1 MATAMNDDQLEF
13 DLGEGEKAATVTL
26 GDGEEGDG
34 AKDESEAPAKEA
46 TAAPKQEEPGASHAD
61 ELGSVNEAVQKRI
74 AKLTAKMREA
84 ERREQ
89 AALEYAKGLQAQ
101 TQDLQQR
108 LVHTDYSRLN
118 EAKARLETQQTALRQ
133 IIAKAREEGDLN
145 TEIEAQER
153 LTALL
158 QEKGQVAQWLQQQDQ
173 ARQQQ
178 PQQSDPAAAP
188 ARGRPQ
194 PPAAA
199 PAKPDE
205 RAEEWAAQNKWFG
218 QNRVMTYAAWGIHQ
232 DLVENEGVDPT
243 SDEYY
248 TELDRRIRDEFPK
261 HFAGEQSS
269 NQPTRQQR
277 PAPAVAPAA
286 RSSGINSA
294 RRTVRLSPSQVA
306 IAKKLGVP
314 LEEYAKYVKE

>member
-1 MATAMNDDQLEF
+1 MNNDMNHDQLEF
-13 DLGEGEKAATVTL
+13 DLGEGEKEATVTFEN
-26 GDGEEGDG
+26 GEAEG
-34 AKDESEAPAKEA
+34 
-46 TAAPKQEEPGASHAD
+46 KQEQPVAEQKESPAHSD

-89 AALEYAKGLQAQ
+89 AAVEYAKGLQSQ
-101 TQDLQQR
+101 TQNLQQR
-108 LVHTDYSRLN
+108 LVNTDYSRLS
-118 EAKARLETQQTALRQ
+118 EAKARLESQQSSLRQ
-133 IIAKAREEGDLN
+133 IIQKAREESDMD
-145 TEIEAQER
+145 TEMEAQER
-153 LTALL
+153 LTNLL
-158 QEKGQVAQWLQQQDQ
+158 QEKGQVSQWLNQQEQ
-173 ARQQQ
+173 AARNQPAPQEVPQQRQQPKQ
-178 PQQSDPAAAP
+178 AAP
-188 ARGRPQ
+188 DP
-194 PPAAA
+194 
-199 PAKPDE
+199 
-205 RAEEWAAQNKWFG
+205 RAEDWAAKNEWFG

-232 DLVENEGVDPT
+232 DLIEREGVDPQ

-248 TELDRRIRDEFPK
+248 TELNRRVREEFPR

-269 NQPTRQQR
+269 TQSPRQQR
-277 PAPAVAPAA
+277 SAPAVAPAS